1 MAKIHEIAY
10 LIIGFFVSV
19 ISWKINYQRLQFFFY
34 IGLILIIYGVA
45 RIVIEFI
52 NKEEK
57 KEIPQNKLNPNQP
70 NKFRQPV
77 KFQYK
82 RCITCGNTAR
92 GFDNFCSRC
101 GARF

>member
-1 MAKIHEIAY
+1 MAKIHGIIY
-10 LIIGFFVSV
+10 LIIGFFVSAV
-19 ISWKINYQRLQFFFY
+19 SWKINYQRLQFFFY

-52 NKEEK
+52 NKKEK
-57 KEIPQNKLNPNQP
+57 KEIPQNKLNP
-70 NKFRQPV
+70 KL
-77 KFQYK
+77 QYK